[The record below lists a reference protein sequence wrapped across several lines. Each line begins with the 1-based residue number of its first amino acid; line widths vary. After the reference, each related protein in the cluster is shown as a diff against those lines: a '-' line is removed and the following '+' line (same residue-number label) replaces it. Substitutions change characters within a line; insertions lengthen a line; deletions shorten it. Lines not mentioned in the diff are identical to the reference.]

1 MHKWTKEDLDRF
13 AVLYREHSLKDCSR
27 IMGIPESVLKSAT
40 KNRKIHSGRTG
51 QFKKGHVPFS
61 KGQKMSP
68 ERYEKCKQNMFK
80 KGNVPANYRPV
91 GSERINVDGY
101 IEIKTAD
108 PNIWE
113 LKHRVV
119 YAQHFGELKKGD
131 AIIMLNGDK
140 TDLRPEN
147 LMKVTKSEL
156 ARINQNKLHSEDTE
170 ISRSKAL
177 IGKLIAAKHRRSK

>member
-1 MHKWTKEDLDRF
+1 
-13 AVLYREHSLKDCSR
+13 
-27 IMGIPESVLKSAT
+27 
-40 KNRKIHSGRTG
+40 
-51 QFKKGHVPFS
+51 
-61 KGQKMSP
+61 
-68 ERYEKCKQNMFK
+68 MFK

-113 LKHRVV
+113 IKHRVV

-131 AIIMLNGDK
+131 TIIMLNGDK

-147 LMKVTKSEL
+147 LMKVTRSEL
-156 ARINQNKLHSEDTE
+156 VRINANGLHSDNTE
-170 ISRSKAL
+170 IGKTKAL